1 MNKTDFTRVLTQ
13 KEDILNSGATTPKTD
28 ESKEAQINKVQD
40 DMTGEGRVHDTREEE
55 DICPTCNRRVEENET
70 AVLCDCICQRLHHL
84 SCAEL
89 QLGQFNA
96 LKTLNKRKSKLLWL
110 CYGCEQ
116 DFIFFKA
123 GKRMQQELEGMRAE
137 MNMTINEIIATINK
151 LTSDHQ
157 TRAFVRN
164 QPAVEQ
170 NVQTDEVR
178 GTVITTS
185 KDTTKEKT
193 GPQKSEM
200 HGPNKQMEIGNEE
213 RVGGETESNA
223 QTG

>member
-96 LKTLNKRKSKLLWL
+96 LKTLNKRKSKLL
-110 CYGCEQ
+110 
-116 DFIFFKA
+116 
-123 GKRMQQELEGMRAE
+123 R
-137 MNMTINEIIATINK
+137 
-151 LTSDHQ
+151 
-157 TRAFVRN
+157 
-164 QPAVEQ
+164 
-170 NVQTDEVR
+170 
-178 GTVITTS
+178 
-185 KDTTKEKT
+185 
-193 GPQKSEM
+193 
-200 HGPNKQMEIGNEE
+200 
-213 RVGGETESNA
+213 
-223 QTG
+223 